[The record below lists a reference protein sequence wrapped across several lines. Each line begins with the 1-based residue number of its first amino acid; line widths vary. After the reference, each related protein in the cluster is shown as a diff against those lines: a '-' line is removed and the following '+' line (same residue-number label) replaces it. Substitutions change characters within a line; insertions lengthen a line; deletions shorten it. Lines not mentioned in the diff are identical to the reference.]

1 MFPSECVLER
11 RVRSDGDEDLA
22 GTNLPLF
29 ILKCEHRKA
38 DGYADHELELYNERL
53 QGMFIG
59 VRLAD
64 APPAVSYLAVLGAQ
78 LFAEIETVDRN
89 VIVITLGFVGDG
101 GRTSYLIYDA
111 VALSLRLVSQPQNPN
126 WNYIISSRA
135 SIAHSC
141 QGGDGDAYAL
151 VLTGWDEAVF
161 LYLWRPSSS
170 SPPWSEKKEP
180 SFQDWRDDIDTSF
193 SFNGDAYWVDLLWG
207 VSYYSCDAL
216 LDDDTS
222 GLVEFGFIPLPLEPD
237 GDYRDSKRVAQPE
250 AYRAMGVVCDSF
262 IRFVSIDG
270 FQQHV
275 KLKNRTITVWK
286 LCDDQDEPWE
296 LEHEFSLKT
305 LWGFQGFGDVPK
317 DLTPMYPLLS
327 TKDTDVIYL
336 VLGECR
342 ENPFDFKFIPS
353 NALYLL
359 AVDMPKKIVTSV
371 PLTRY
376 MCPDPF
382 VSFGFSQYISKALIG
397 PCNDEGIPMVKD
409 EPTMRHGGN
418 NVAEAPSPQ
427 SAIPAKKSKRRRK
440 RM

>member
-1 MFPSECVLER
+1 MFPYECVLER

-53 QGMFIG
+53 QGMVIG

-78 LFAEIETVDRN
+78 LFAEIETVDKN
-89 VIVITLGFVGDG
+89 VIVITLGFAGDG

-111 VALSLRLVSQPQNPN
+111 VALSLRLVSQPQNPY
-126 WNYIISSRA
+126 WNYTISSRA

-151 VLTGWDEAVF
+151 VLTGRLANVDEADF

-170 SPPWSEKKEP
+170 SPHWSEKKEP
-180 SFQDWRDDIDTSF
+180 SFPDWGVDDIDTSF

-216 LDDDTS
+216 FDDDI
-222 GLVEFGFIPLPLEPD
+222 GVVEFGFIPLPLEPD
-237 GDYRDSKRVAQPE
+237 GDYRNSKRVAQPE
-250 AYRAMGVVCDSF
+250 AYRTMGVVCDSF

-270 FQQHV
+270 FQHHV
-275 KLKNRTITVWK
+275 KLKNRTVTVWK
-286 LCDDQDEPWE
+286 LCGDDQDEPWE

-353 NALYLL
+353 NARYLL
-359 AVDMPKKIVTSV
+359 AVDMTNKIVTSV

-382 VSFGFSQYISKALIG
+382 VSFSFSQYLSKALIG
-397 PCNDEGIPMVKD
+397 PCNDEGIPLTKD
-409 EPTMRHGGN
+409 EPRLHGG
-418 NVAEAPSPQ
+418 EAPNPQ
-427 SAIPAKKSKRRRK
+427 SPIPTKKKNNKRRR
-440 RM
+440 